1 MSDDFGEVIHSSI
14 WEEQA
19 EPDHPFTAAACY
31 CRGYDVYGD
40 VLGKAGY
47 LEYLYLLLKGER
59 PSPASLAAFELLA
72 IALANPGPRDPAVHA
87 AMAAGTTGSPA
98 AAVLMAALAVG
109 AGSYGGAREVLLF
122 MEAWHQRG
130 PDLALWCERLRA
142 PPAPTRAQI
151 WPEAEHAP
159 GFDAYARL
167 CAAPVRQTLEQLLP
181 IFPAGCLAWLARE
194 RAALEAA
201 AARPLALTGVAA
213 ATLID
218 LGFTAD
224 EGEMLTLLLRLPGA
238 AAHAL
243 EQKQQGFRQFPF
255 FALDLQDDPGP
266 VACEDKR

>member
-1 MSDDFGEVIHSSI
+1 MSDDFGDMIHSSI

-19 EPDHPFTAAACY
+19 EADDPFTAAACY

-40 VLGKAGY
+40 VLGKAAY
-47 LEYLYLLLKGER
+47 LEYLYLLFKGER
-59 PSPASLAAFELLA
+59 PAPDALAALELLT

-87 AMAAGTTGSPA
+87 AMAAGATGSTS

-122 MEAWHQRG
+122 MEAWQERG
-130 PDLALWCERLRA
+130 ADRALWCARLSTPL
-142 PPAPTRAQI
+142 PPVRAQI
-151 WPEAEHAP
+151 WPEAGHAP

-181 IFPAGCLAWLARE
+181 YLPDGCLAWLARE

-213 ATLID
+213 AALID
-218 LGFTAD
+218 LGFTPV

-243 EQKQQGFRQFPF
+243 EQQRQGFRQFPF
-255 FALDLQDDPGP
+255 FKLELEDDPGP
-266 VACEDKR
+266 VARQHRG